1 MANKVIAA
9 ATLIVKSVTIS
20 FVGRRQYGI
29 LRTCSEGNKKNKAS
43 VIARKYVHRTYVYGS
58 YRRWSVHATLPLNG
72 AWGVIFRTCLVDG
85 VRKGFA
91 LVPWSAQPQSDILCQ
106 LGRF

>member
-20 FVGRRQYGI
+20 FVGRRQYPS
-29 LRTCSEGNKKNKAS
+29 RTCSEGNKKNKAS
-43 VIARKYVHRTYVYGS
+43 VIARKYVHSPIVHRMYVYGS

-72 AWGVIFRTCLVDG
+72 AWGVIFRTCSVDG

-91 LVPWSAQPQSDILCQ
+91 LVPW
-106 LGRF
+106 

>member
-20 FVGRRQYGI
+20 FVGRRQYPS
-29 LRTCSEGNKKNKAS
+29 RTYSEGNKKNKAS

-58 YRRWSVHATLPLNG
+58 YRRWSVHATAQNCVGGNIFWFISTKEYPPKTIVELLN
-72 AWGVIFRTCLVDG
+72 
-85 VRKGFA
+85 
-91 LVPWSAQPQSDILCQ
+91 
-106 LGRF
+106 